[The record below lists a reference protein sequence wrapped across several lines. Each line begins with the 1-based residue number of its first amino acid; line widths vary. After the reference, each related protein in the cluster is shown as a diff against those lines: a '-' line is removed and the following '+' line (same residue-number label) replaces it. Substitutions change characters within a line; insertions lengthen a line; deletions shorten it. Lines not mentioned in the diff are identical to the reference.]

1 MPLYFF
7 HIRDGETLHRDGS
20 GRELPGIQD
29 VIREADE
36 YAKGAM
42 REAAVRGQ
50 DVSGHSLEVVDK
62 NGEQV
67 VTLPFARA
75 IEDKPAESGDD
86 D

>member
-7 HIRDGETLHRDGS
+7 HVRDGEALHRDGS

-42 REAAVRGQ
+42 REAVVRGQ
-50 DVSGHSLEVVDK
+50 DVSGHSLRWW
-62 NGEQV
+62 
-67 VTLPFARA
+67 TRTASR
-75 IEDKPAESGDD
+75 S
-86 D
+86 

>member
-7 HIRDGETLHRDGS
+7 HIWDGETLHQDAR

-29 VIREADE
+29 VIRQADE
-36 YAKGAM
+36 NAKGAM
-42 REAAVRGQ
+42 REAAVRSQ

-62 NGEQV
+62 NGEQI

-75 IEDKPAESGDD
+75 IEQEPAESSDGL
-86 D
+86 